1 MGDESHRFLI
11 FRFRTLEISWYFHFG
26 VCVRIGGFYAKSP
39 YTPSQHRPKR
49 SSTALRLR
57 SVLTHRRWFVPDK
70 AAPRQTSLFGVLT
83 SLSCRRFVKVRS
95 GALLWFGEKLPF
107 RFWVFWKYLKN
118 FVFILKRGCFLKVF
132 VKISCFLLKHL
143 YFLKL
148 FDRILWVM
156 KVIVF
161 WSLGFWRWEFY
172 WFFPN
177 DVSVRIEGLCA

>member
-1 MGDESHRFLI
+1 MFSESSCQRFVFLLKRLC
-11 FRFRTLEISWYFHFG
+11 FLKLFDKFFTFFESCRFFVCRFRTLEISWYFHFG

-39 YTPSQHRPKR
+39 YTPSQHHPKR

-83 SLSCRRFVKVRS
+83 SLSCRRFVKVQS

-132 VKISCFLLKHL
+132 GEGYVFYLNTYIFWNFLT
-143 YFLKL
+143 
-148 FDRILWVM
+148 R
-156 KVIVF
+156 
-161 WSLGFWRWEFY
+161 FY
-172 WFFPN
+172 
-177 DVSVRIEGLCA
+177 G